1 MHWSVYFLKCIVQF
15 LVSRFLY
22 YSFVNFIQGCK
33 MQTTVRIQWITILLI
48 SGYEWP
54 RFNHFWH
61 YLLDLHN
68 LKVEGRVKIV
78 ANPLTSQRLTL
89 ILEEMALEDEMEN
102 VSLEDDIISEDEDD
116 LVTTIYYEESH
127 CECSRRAKCKTKSC
141 ACYRTDQT
149 CSEKCFCG
157 TNCTNKC

>member
-1 MHWSVYFLKCIVQF
+1 M
-15 LVSRFLY
+15 
-22 YSFVNFIQGCK
+22 NG
-33 MQTTVRIQWITILLI
+33 
-48 SGYEWP
+48 P

-102 VSLEDDIISEDEDD
+102 VSLEDDIISEDEDN
-116 LVTTIYYEESH
+116 LVTTIYYEESN
-127 CECSRRAKCKTKSC
+127 CE
-141 ACYRTDQT
+141 
-149 CSEKCFCG
+149 
-157 TNCTNKC
+157 

>member
-1 MHWSVYFLKCIVQF
+1 MHWSVYIFECIVQF

-22 YSFVNFIQGCK
+22 YSFVNFIQGRLQDADHSQNS
-33 MQTTVRIQWITILLI
+33 MNNYTFDF
-48 SGYEWP
+48 

-102 VSLEDDIISEDEDD
+102 VSLEDDIISEDEDN
-116 LVTTIYYEESH
+116 LVTTIYYEESN
-127 CECSRRAKCKTKSC
+127 CEWSRRAKCKTKSC